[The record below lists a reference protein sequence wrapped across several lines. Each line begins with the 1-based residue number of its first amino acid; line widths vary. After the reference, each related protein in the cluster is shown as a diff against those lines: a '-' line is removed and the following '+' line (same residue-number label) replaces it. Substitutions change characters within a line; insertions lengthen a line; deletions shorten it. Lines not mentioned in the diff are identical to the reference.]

1 MADHWLINLLTV
13 YTTTTTRRPGMSH
26 HNVPYLCGSPS
37 DSLDHWQAEAERLKK
52 RVHMLNEEV
61 QKISNINFEN
71 WKELSTMTALVEKY
85 RGQKNELLDVALD
98 MISFIG
104 RVADWGG
111 PDPGDKKWRREIRRI
126 QEDG

>member
-1 MADHWLINLLTV
+1 
-13 YTTTTTRRPGMSH
+13 MSH

-37 DSLDHWQAEAERLKK
+37 DSLDHWQAEAESKDIHIMTLEADLAEAQHEAEVWK
-52 RVHMLNEEV
+52 RTAKSMDDDYE
-61 QKISNINFEN
+61 
-71 WKELSTMTALVEKY
+71 TMTALVEKY

-111 PDPGDKKWRREIRRI
+111 PDPDDKKWRREIRRI